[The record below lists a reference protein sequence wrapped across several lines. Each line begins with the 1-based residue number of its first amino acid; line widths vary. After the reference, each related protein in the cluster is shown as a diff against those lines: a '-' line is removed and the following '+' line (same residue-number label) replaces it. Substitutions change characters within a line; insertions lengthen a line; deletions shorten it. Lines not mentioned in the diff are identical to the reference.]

1 VAAAGCLQR
10 QAGLIG
16 IGDGIGGD
24 ASSTLMPSDAHVDVH
39 FLSIKTMGHG
49 VSGAFSNVL
58 SSIIYTVIYLDLY
71 NISNYHRS
79 GKYWYTVNG
88 VNESISMSGQSRNW
102 GWCGPGP
109 TPEWYYNFH
118 EDVTGMDIK
127 Q

>member
-39 FLSIKTMGHG
+39 FLSIKTMGCQMH
-49 VSGAFSNVL
+49 SLMF
-58 SSIIYTVIYLDLY
+58 YL
-71 NISNYHRS
+71 
-79 GKYWYTVNG
+79 
-88 VNESISMSGQSRNW
+88 QS
-102 GWCGPGP
+102 
-109 TPEWYYNFH
+109 Y
-118 EDVTGMDIK
+118 I